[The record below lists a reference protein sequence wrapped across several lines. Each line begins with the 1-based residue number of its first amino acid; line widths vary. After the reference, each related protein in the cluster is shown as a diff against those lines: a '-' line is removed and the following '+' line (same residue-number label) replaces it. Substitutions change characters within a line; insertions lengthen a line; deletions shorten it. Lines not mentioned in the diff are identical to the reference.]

1 MTMRNNV
8 IGIFHGRKFM
18 IFLGLFVASI
28 LSIAAANSISVNNTA
43 QGGYLLCFNSKT
55 RAITYPGTLSCPS
68 GTKPLELGATGPK
81 GAQGDMGPQG
91 LQGDQGPAGP
101 QGPAGE
107 VVTIPAS
114 AYSSDTAI
122 KEGEKGS
129 LTNPVKIAEARS
141 LNSFIYQIKSVVY
154 PNDSAICKDNGFNE
168 GCKTDDNFNGI
179 VDSASKTYW
188 LTINIE
194 VTNQANITRA
204 ANSDL
209 SYYLVLANGELSSQ
223 RANTIKGLNDMQLI
237 KGGKGEASVSFLLP
251 KTTNLSALKFIVRSP
266 IGEFLSTQDNYFALK

>member
-1 MTMRNNV
+1 MRNNV

-18 IFLGLFVASI
+18 IFLSLFVASI

-55 RAITYPGTLSCPS
+55 RAITYPGSLSCPS

-91 LQGDQGPAGP
+91 
-101 QGPAGE
+101 PAGE
-107 VVTIPAS
+107 KGEVITIPAS

-129 LTNPVKIAEARS
+129 LTNPVKIGEARN
-141 LNSFIYQIKSVVY
+141 LNSFDYQVKTITY
-154 PNDSAICKDNGFNE
+154 PNDAVLCKDNSFNE
-168 GCKTDDNFNGI
+168 GCKTDDNFKGI
-179 VDSASKTYW
+179 VDPASKTYW

-194 VTNQANITRA
+194 VTNQANVTRA

-209 SYYLVLANGELSSQ
+209 SYYLVLANGELSAQ
-223 RANTIKGLNDMQLI
+223 RPNTLKSLSDMQLI
-237 KGGKGEASVSFLLP
+237 KGGKGEATVSFLLP

-266 IGEFLSTQDNYFALK
+266 IGEFFSTQDNYFALK

>member
-1 MTMRNNV
+1 MSRIRMTRN
-8 IGIFHGRKFM
+8 FHGRKFM
-18 IFLGLFVASI
+18 IILSLFVASI

-55 RAITYPGTLSCPS
+55 RAITYPGTLTCPS

-91 LQGDQGPAGP
+91 PAGPQGDMGP

-129 LTNPVKIAEARS
+129 LTNPVKIGEARS
-141 LNSFIYQIKSVVY
+141 LNSFIYLIKSIAY
-154 PNDSAICKDNGFNE
+154 PNDSIICKDNNFND

-179 VDSASKTYW
+179 VDPASKTYW

-194 VTNQANITRA
+194 VTNQANMTRL

-209 SYYLVLANGELSSQ
+209 NYFLVLANGELAPQ
-223 RANTIKGLNDMQLI
+223 KFNTLKNLNAMELI
-237 KGGKGEASVSFLLP
+237 KNGKGEATISFLLP
-251 KTTNLSALKFIVRSP
+251 KSTNLSGLKLIVRSP
-266 IGEFLSTQDNYFALK
+266 IGEAFSTQDNYFALK